1 MQDILMLTLYPS
13 NAPIS
18 YTITIA
24 HDAQRAA
31 AANPR

>member
-1 MQDILMLTLYPS
+1 MLTVYPS

-24 HDAQRAA
+24 RGGQGAA
-31 AANPR
+31 AAHAR

>member
-1 MQDILMLTLYPS
+1 MLTVYPS

-24 HDAQRAA
+24 RGGQCAA
-31 AANPR
+31 AANAR

>member
-1 MQDILMLTLYPS
+1 MLTLYPS

-18 YTITIA
+18 YTITIGREV
-24 HDAQRAA
+24 QRAA

>member
-1 MQDILMLTLYPS
+1 MLTLYPS

-24 HDAQRAA
+24 REAQCAA